1 MSILRDP
8 LNSQIISKELNLRK
22 VIKIL
27 HNTKADL
34 LFVCDD
40 NLRLL
45 GVVSQGDINKYLS
58 DNETTNKLSANVKD
72 FYNPNYKSLREG
84 FELSELNNI
93 LSDYRVIPIL
103 GPARRLLKV
112 AYREKFFNQHQ
123 ICNVKLENDSPAIII
138 AELGNNHNGDKE
150 LAKNLIIKAAESGA
164 DIIKLQMRDIA
175 TLYGSENFTNID
187 NAKDLGAEYLMELL
201 KENQLEH
208 NILTELFDF
217 IKKLGK
223 QPLCTP
229 WDEISLKVLYKYGM
243 RTVKIASADLTNHHL
258 LGQAADLGMI
268 LICSTGMATQEE
280 VIETTKFL
288 KMKGAIFYFLHCQ
301 SSYPA
306 SLGDINLSY
315 MDTLKEFSRGG
326 FVGYS
331 SHDLGKNICEA
342 AVARGAKIIE
352 KHFTLDR
359 SLKGIDHRVSLL
371 PHEFLEMSNS
381 IREIELAIGRS
392 DRRILSQGELIN
404 RATLSKSI
412 FTKNKIIKGSVI
424 NKNDLVIR
432 SPGNGLQPN
441 KINALIGKKVLK
453 DFLANELIFFED
465 IENENNINLPIN
477 KNILLK
483 TQKEI
488 WQKLPGIW
496 GLPVRPHDFHKI
508 NKIFTPKMLEFH
520 LSYNDLKTKP
530 SEFCKNKKLPYCVI
544 HAPELFANEHL
555 LDLCSLDKDILNNS
569 IDEMKR
575 VIDFS
580 EELLEQIPNQGKIG
594 VITNVGGHSDKGFL
608 PDEIKKKLPEILN
621 KSLSKLKNNNIE
633 IWPQTMPP
641 YPWHFGGQRFHNLF
655 VDPFECI
662 NLAKSLNIQLCIDIS
677 HTKLA
682 CNFLNVDL
690 LEVLPELLSYS
701 SHLHIADADNENGE
715 GLQIDK
721 GEINFLSVFE
731 VLNDKIKINEKMFSW
746 IPEIWQGHENNGK
759 GFEIAL
765 NQLCDYL

>member
-1 MSILRDP
+1 MSIIKQP
-8 LNSQIISKELNLRK
+8 PQSQIISKELTLRE
-22 VIKIL
+22 VIKII
-27 HNTKADL
+27 HKTKAEL

-45 GVVSQGDINKYLS
+45 GVVSQGDVNKFIS
-58 DNETTNKLSANVKD
+58 DDKTNNKLISKVNT
-72 FYNPNYKSLREG
+72 FFNSNYKSIREG
-84 FELSELNNI
+84 YELSELNNI
-93 LSDYRVIPIL
+93 LTDYKVVPIL
-103 GPARRLLKV
+103 GSGRELIRV
-112 AYREKFFNQHQ
+112 AYREEFFNQHH
-123 ICNVKLENDSPAIII
+123 ICDIKLYNNSPAIII

-150 LAKNLIIKAAESGA
+150 LAKNLIIKAAQSGA

-175 TLYGSENFTNID
+175 TLYGSENYADVKNS
-187 NAKDLGAEYLMELL
+187 KDLGAEYLMELL
-201 KENQLEH
+201 NENQLEH

-217 IKKLGK
+217 IKELGK

-229 WDEISLKVLYKYGM
+229 WDEISLKVLHKYGM

-258 LGQAADLGMI
+258 LGLAADLGMI

-288 KMKGAIFYFLHCQ
+288 KAKGAVFYFLHCQ

-306 SLGDINLSY
+306 ALGDINLSY

-359 SLKGIDHRVSLL
+359 SLKGVDHRVSLL
-371 PHEFLEMSNS
+371 PNEFLEMSNS
-381 IREIELAIGRS
+381 IKEIELAIGRS

-412 FTKNKIIKGSVI
+412 FTKNEIKKGSII
-424 NKNDLVIR
+424 NKKDLIIR

-441 KINALIGKKVLK
+441 KINNLIGKRVLK
-453 DFLANELIFFED
+453 DLSANELIFFED
-465 IENENNINLPIN
+465 IENDLNPLENE
-477 KNILLK
+477 KK
-483 TQKEI
+483 SYKKYQWE
-488 WQKLPGIW
+488 KLPGIW
-496 GLPVRPHDFHKI
+496 GVPVRPHDFEKI
-508 NKIFTPKMLEFH
+508 KTIFNPKMLEFH
-520 LSYNDLKTKP
+520 LSHNDLNTKP
-530 SEFCKNKKLPYCVI
+530 SEFCKNKNLPYCVV

-555 LDLCSLDKDILNNS
+555 LDLCSLDKDILINS
-569 IDEMKR
+569 INEMKR

-580 EELLEQIPNQGKIG
+580 EELLEQIPNQKKIG
-594 VITNVGGHSDKGFL
+594 VITNVGGHSDKAFL
-608 PDEIKKKLPEILN
+608 SNEIKKHLPEILN
-621 KSLSKLKNNNIE
+621 ESLSQLKNNNIE

-655 VDPFECI
+655 VDPIECI
-662 NLAKSLNIQLCIDIS
+662 NLAKSLKVKLCIDIS

-682 CNFLNVDL
+682 CNFFNIDL
-690 LEVLPELLSYS
+690 IEVLPELLSYS

-721 GEINFLSVFE
+721 GEINFLSIFE
-731 VLNDKIKINEKMFSW
+731 ILNDKIKVNSKQFSW

>member
-1 MSILRDP
+1 MSIIREP
-8 LNSQIISKELNLRK
+8 SNSQIISIDLNLRE
-22 VIKIL
+22 VIKII
-27 HNTKADL
+27 HSTKADL

-40 NLRLL
+40 NKRLL
-45 GVVSQGDINKYLS
+45 GVVSQGDINKFLS
-58 DNETTNKLSANVKD
+58 DNEINSNLVANVRD
-72 FYNPNYKSLREG
+72 FFNPNYKSLREG
-84 FELSELNNI
+84 FELNELNSI
-93 LSDYRVIPIL
+93 LSDFRVIPIL
-103 GPARRLLKV
+103 GPARKLIKV
-112 AYREKFFNQHQ
+112 AYKEEFFNQHQ
-123 ICNVKLENDSPAIII
+123 ICDIKLENNSPAIII

-150 LAKNLIIKAAESGA
+150 LAKNLIIQAAQSGA

-175 TLYGSENFTNID
+175 NLYGSENFVEVH
-187 NAKDLGAEYLMELL
+187 NAKDLGSEYLMELL
-201 KENQLEH
+201 NENQLEN
-208 NILTELFDF
+208 NILTQLFDF
-217 IKKLGK
+217 IKELGK

-229 WDEISLKVLYKYGM
+229 WDEISLKVLHKYGM

-258 LGQAADLGMI
+258 LGLAADLGMI
-268 LICSTGMATQEE
+268 LICSTGMSTQEE

-288 KMKGAIFYFLHCQ
+288 KAKGAIFYFLHCQ

-306 SLGDINLSY
+306 ALGDINLSY

-326 FVGYS
+326 MVGYS

-359 SLKGIDHRVSLL
+359 SLKGVDHRVSLL
-371 PHEFLEMSNS
+371 PNEFLEMSNS
-381 IREIELAIGRS
+381 IKEIELAIGRS

-412 FTKNKIIKGSVI
+412 FTKNLIKKGSII
-424 NKNDLVIR
+424 NKEDLIIR

-441 KINALIGKKVLK
+441 KINNLIGKRVLK
-453 DFLANELIFFED
+453 DLPANELIFLED
-465 IENENNINLPIN
+465 IEHEKGLNPREKDN
-477 KNILLK
+477 KSNKKDQWLR
-483 TQKEI
+483 
-488 WQKLPGIW
+488 LPGIW
-496 GLPVRPHDFHKI
+496 GVPVRPHDFEKI
-508 NKIFTPKMLEFH
+508 KTIFNPKMLEFH
-520 LSYNDLKTKP
+520 LSHNDLNTKP

-555 LDLCSLDKDILNNS
+555 LDLCSLDKDILINS
-569 IDEMKR
+569 INAMKR

-580 EELLEQIPNQGKIG
+580 EELLEQIPNQEKIG
-594 VITNVGGHSDKGFL
+594 VITNVGGHSDKSFHA
-608 PDEIKKKLPEILN
+608 DEIKRKLPEILN
-621 KSLSKLKNNNIE
+621 ESLSQLKNDHIE

-655 VDPFECI
+655 VDPLECI
-662 NLAKSLNIQLCIDIS
+662 NLAKSLKVNLCIDIS

-682 CNFLNVDL
+682 CNFLNIDL
-690 LEVLPELLSYS
+690 IEVLPELLSYS

-721 GEINFLSVFE
+721 GEINFLSFFE
-731 VLNDKIKINEKMFSW
+731 VLNDKIKANGKQYSW

>member
-1 MSILRDP
+1 MSIIREP
-8 LNSQIISKELNLRK
+8 LNSQIISKELNLRE
-22 VIKIL
+22 VIKIV
-27 HNTKADL
+27 HNTKSDL

-40 NLRLL
+40 NMRLL
-45 GVVSQGDINKYLS
+45 GVVSQGDINKFLS
-58 DNETTNKLSANVKD
+58 DNEKSNKLDAKVKY
-72 FYNPNYKSLREG
+72 FYNPNYKSLRIG
-84 FELSELNNI
+84 FELNELDNI

-103 GPARRLLKV
+103 GSARKLIKV
-112 AYREKFFNQHQ
+112 AYREEFFNQHQ
-123 ICNVKLENDSPAIII
+123 ICDIKLDNNSPAIII

-150 LAKNLIIKAAESGA
+150 LAKNLIIKAAQSGA

-175 TLYGSENFTNID
+175 TLYGSKNFAD
-187 NAKDLGAEYLMELL
+187 NNKAKDLGAEYLMELL
-201 KENQLEH
+201 NENQLEH
-208 NILTELFDF
+208 NVLTELFDF
-217 IKKLGK
+217 IKQLGK

-229 WDEISLKVLYKYGM
+229 WDEISLKILHKYGM
-243 RTVKIASADLTNHHL
+243 RTVKFASADLTNHNL
-258 LGQAADLGMI
+258 LGLAADLGMI

-288 KMKGAIFYFLHCQ
+288 KSKGAIFYFLHCQ

-306 SLGDINLSY
+306 ALGDINLSY

-371 PHEFLEMSNS
+371 PNEFLEMSNS
-381 IREIELAIGRS
+381 IKEIELAIGRS
-392 DRRILSQGELIN
+392 DRRVLSQGELIN

-412 FTKNKIIKGSVI
+412 FTKNAIKKGSII
-424 NKNDLVIR
+424 NKKDLIIR

-441 KINALIGKKVLK
+441 KINNLIGKKALK
-453 DFLANELIFFED
+453 DLFANELIYFED
-465 IENENNINLPIN
+465 IENENDFSSLQSDKESN
-477 KNILLK
+477 K
-483 TQKEI
+483 KEQ
-488 WQKLPGIW
+488 WQRLPGIW
-496 GLPVRPHDFHKI
+496 GVPVRPHDFEKI
-508 NKIFTPKMLEFH
+508 STIFTPKMLEFH
-520 LSYNDLKTKP
+520 LSHNDLNTKP
-530 SEFCKNKKLPYCVI
+530 SKFCKNKKLPYCVI

-555 LDLCSLDKDILNNS
+555 LDLCSLDKDVLDNS
-569 IDEMKR
+569 INEMKR

-580 EELLEQIPNQGKIG
+580 EELLEQIPNQEKIG
-594 VITNVGGHSDKGFL
+594 VITNVGGHSDKSFL

-621 KSLSKLKNNNIE
+621 ESLSKLKNNHIE

-655 VDPFECI
+655 VNPFECI
-662 NLAKSLNIQLCIDIS
+662 NLAKSLKVKLCIDIS

-682 CNFLNVDL
+682 CNFLNIDL
-690 LEVLPELLSYS
+690 IEVLPELLSYS
-701 SHLHIADADNENGE
+701 SHLHIADANNENGE

-721 GEINFLSVFE
+721 GEINFLSIFD
-731 VLNDKIKINEKMFSW
+731 VLINKIKNDGKQFSW